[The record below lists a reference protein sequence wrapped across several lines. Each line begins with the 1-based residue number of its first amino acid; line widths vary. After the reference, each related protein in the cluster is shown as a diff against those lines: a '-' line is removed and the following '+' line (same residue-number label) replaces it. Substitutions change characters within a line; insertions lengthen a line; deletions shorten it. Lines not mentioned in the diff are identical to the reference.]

1 MTSQVMS
8 QKEEHDSA
16 TWYKAQTPEGAGG
29 NATEKNADAGPSRPI
44 PDCQSYGYNAQL
56 DPIPTSRPSIR
67 VLTNKRPLPS
77 TVPRHSVGPTSV
89 MKRAP
94 IKPLSP
100 QKKTTHAPINHSP
113 PDFAYQHR
121 QWPFTKDDEPCVPHS
136 HPRGTSPIW
145 VWGERWRDEGG
156 ARRGGVVT

>member
-77 TVPRHSVGPTSV
+77 TVPRLDTGHSS
-89 MKRAP
+89 
-94 IKPLSP
+94 
-100 QKKTTHAPINHSP
+100 TTSP
-113 PDFAYQHR
+113 PHLHR
-121 QWPFTKDDEPCVPHS
+121 HHSTSEVPRAAAPTRS
-136 HPRGTSPIW
+136 LRSKNQTP
-145 VWGERWRDEGG
+145 G
-156 ARRGGVVT
+156 A